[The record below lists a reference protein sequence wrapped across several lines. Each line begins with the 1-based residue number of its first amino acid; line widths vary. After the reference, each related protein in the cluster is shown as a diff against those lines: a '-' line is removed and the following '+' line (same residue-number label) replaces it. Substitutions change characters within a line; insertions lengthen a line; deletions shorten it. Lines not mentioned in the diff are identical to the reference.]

1 MLLQSAFRLFLVD
14 RESYCSKKTLNYYRD
29 NNYKFFVFL
38 SGQLSCASDRI
49 DCNQISRD
57 LVVAYISF
65 LRNGDIK
72 NTSVNTYFRAVKVF
86 LNYCIDEGYCSPDV
100 LRKIKFLKND
110 ASSVVPLS
118 GSEVDLIDG
127 LYNCKTESGLR
138 NLCIIHL
145 MLDAGLRSSEVVG
158 LMYSNINFDSNYLMI
173 KGKGEKFR
181 TVLLCPK
188 LKKML
193 YHYFYFSSKIDW
205 IYGGNDVPFFAKVG
219 SQDPINENV
228 IKQLFARIKK
238 KSGIDR
244 VHPHL
249 LRHTFA
255 TSYMVGGGN
264 LEFLRLM
271 LGHSDYETTKI
282 YLHLANESKMLHID
296 IYKLDPV
303 FFKSGY

>member
-1 MLLQSAFRLFLVD
+1 
-14 RESYCSKKTLNYYRD
+14 
-29 NNYKFFVFL
+29 
-38 SGQLSCASDRI
+38 
-49 DCNQISRD
+49 
-57 LVVAYISF
+57 
-65 LRNGDIK
+65 
-72 NTSVNTYFRAVKVF
+72 
-86 LNYCIDEGYCSPDV
+86 
-100 LRKIKFLKND
+100 LKND

-118 GSEVDLIDG
+118 NSEVDLIDD
-127 LYNCKTESGLR
+127 LYNWKTETGIR

-188 LKKML
+188 LRRL
-193 YHYFYFSSKIDW
+193 LSHYIIKFRSCCSGDDFP
-205 IYGGNDVPFFAKVG
+205 VFAKIG
-219 SQDPINENV
+219 SLDPINENV

-238 KSGIDR
+238 ASGISR
-244 VHPHL
+244 LHPHL

-255 TSYMVGGGN
+255 TSYIVGGGN